1 MLLPSRPME
10 TVARAGVT
18 TKATAK
24 NVIFVMR
31 QGAPCHTGTF
41 DLKPS
46 NGRPVAKFNPT
57 DYSALGID

>member
-1 MLLPSRPME
+1 ME
-10 TVARAGVT
+10 SVARAGVT